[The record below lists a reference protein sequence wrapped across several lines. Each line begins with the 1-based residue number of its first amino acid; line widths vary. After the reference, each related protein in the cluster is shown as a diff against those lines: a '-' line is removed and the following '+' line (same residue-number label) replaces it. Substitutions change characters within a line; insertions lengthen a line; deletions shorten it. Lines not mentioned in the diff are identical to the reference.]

1 MSNTTP
7 PDTPSN
13 DTFDPETFFERILT
27 PILSPD
33 DGTMLQVVYVKM
45 KDGSKHPLIGAPMPE
60 KDWQQIEQLEE
71 GEVVQIDLRG
81 YEDSEAD
88 NEDGKSEPGARTTAH

>member
-1 MSNTTP
+1 MTHDQDP
-7 PDTPSN
+7 H
-13 DTFDPETFFERILT
+13 FDPETFFERILT
-27 PILSPD
+27 PLLSPD

-71 GEVVQIDLRG
+71 GEVVQIDLHDHEG
-81 YEDSEAD
+81 EEEDSEAD